1 MRLPLGKHSQDDE
14 LLVVPA
20 KYEIF
25 ISYSHQDINTVRAL
39 STALSQKGLSVWMD
53 RIDIQGGDAYDT
65 QIEDAIAQTS
75 VVIVLWSEHS
85 IRSYWV
91 RAEAAYALAKR
102 KLLPISIDQSQPP
115 LQFLQI
121 QTLDFCSWQG
131 SCEDEAFERLLA
143 NLAKR
148 LDRQFSISRSV
159 AIAATP
165 PASLETA
172 TPSKTDS
179 SPTWITRTFVAGMVA
194 VGLRFPEQIIESE
207 FQSYFCNR
215 MYGIAQFGMLLAF
228 IAYVVYGVSDLA
240 SDAAISSTRFRY
252 MVASPLLLLFYLMSF
267 KEFAKRHSQLYIS
280 VFAVTLGICVYIT
293 VRLLGIETPFRIE
306 TGNATMNFMLL
317 LGLLALL
324 PLSVISTVLIG
335 TVITGLHALIM
346 IETQVPLAT
355 SWLNYLHVVSMWTIA
370 CCIAYWR
377 EYQQRRSF
385 AAELT

>member
-131 SCEDEAFERLLA
+131 SARTRRLNVFWRTWPNALTA
-143 NLAKR
+143 N
-148 LDRQFSISRSV
+148 FRSV
-159 AIAATP
+159 
-165 PASLETA
+165 
-172 TPSKTDS
+172 
-179 SPTWITRTFVAGMVA
+179 G
-194 VGLRFPEQIIESE
+194 Q
-207 FQSYFCNR
+207 
-215 MYGIAQFGMLLAF
+215 
-228 IAYVVYGVSDLA
+228 
-240 SDAAISSTRFRY
+240 
-252 MVASPLLLLFYLMSF
+252 SPLLQPRRLHWKLRPHQKQIRALPGSP
-267 KEFAKRHSQLYIS
+267 EHSS
-280 VFAVTLGICVYIT
+280 PV
-293 VRLLGIETPFRIE
+293 
-306 TGNATMNFMLL
+306 
-317 LGLLALL
+317 
-324 PLSVISTVLIG
+324 
-335 TVITGLHALIM
+335 
-346 IETQVPLAT
+346 
-355 SWLNYLHVVSMWTIA
+355 W
-370 CCIAYWR
+370 
-377 EYQQRRSF
+377 
-385 AAELT
+385 